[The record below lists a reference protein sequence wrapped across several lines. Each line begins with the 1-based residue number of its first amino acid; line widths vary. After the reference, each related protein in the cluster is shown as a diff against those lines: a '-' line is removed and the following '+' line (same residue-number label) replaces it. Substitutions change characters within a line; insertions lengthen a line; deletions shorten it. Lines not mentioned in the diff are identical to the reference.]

1 MHFTPKIQLYEHQQQ
16 AVDWITTQ
24 EARYPSGGILAHDM
38 GLGKTID
45 VLYHIANQTSDTIGN
60 NLIVVPNNL
69 LHQWGEE
76 FHKYIEDC
84 TRYDFIQY
92 TTKTR
97 SQNIREYRIVVTTY
111 DTLISDYRKN
121 IGDVLD
127 FEWTRV
133 FLDEAHE
140 IRNSRSLRF
149 GVINYIRAK
158 TKWCLTGT
166 PIWNSEKDIYSL
178 KTFIGGL
185 ASDLVDKSYL
195 HIRTKDILPMPDY
208 TVKDIDCKFT
218 SSQLTL
224 YKSFERRMIMSTL
237 QGGNDGQLLGCIIN
251 LRRMCNHA
259 SETSPD
265 WGINAKFDKVCE
277 IISKIPQGEKLVVF
291 STWVTTL
298 NLLRDKLVSAGYC
311 NISEFNG
318 SMDMVE
324 RQKNLDEFRDGKNNI
339 ILITVKCGGVGIN
352 LVCAN
357 HVIMFEPQ
365 YSPFAEKQAIDRVF
379 RIGQRKPVKV
389 YRFYMKFTIE
399 HWMNSVKDWK
409 NVVKRVVLDDSTE
422 SLEDADENRVKM
434 FQRYVIFKPQVDRA
448 IKMMEKAKAAENVET
463 TSS

>member
-185 ASDLVDKSYL
+185 DSDLVDKSYL
-195 HIRTKDILPMPDY
+195 HIRTKDIYTVDDHNISSEVAEWAIKHGDNPNMRIVMAGYEHEHTFPSSWRKYVYSVHGGYGNQAEQGRGRDNKDTECLWFSPYCIKPVSQLPM
-208 TVKDIDCKFT
+208 F
-218 SSQLTL
+218 
-224 YKSFERRMIMSTL
+224 SFE
-237 QGGNDGQLLGCIIN
+237 
-251 LRRMCNHA
+251 
-259 SETSPD
+259 E
-265 WGINAKFDKVCE
+265 
-277 IISKIPQGEKLVVF
+277 
-291 STWVTTL
+291 
-298 NLLRDKLVSAGYC
+298 
-311 NISEFNG
+311 
-318 SMDMVE
+318 
-324 RQKNLDEFRDGKNNI
+324 
-339 ILITVKCGGVGIN
+339 
-352 LVCAN
+352 
-357 HVIMFEPQ
+357 
-365 YSPFAEKQAIDRVF
+365 
-379 RIGQRKPVKV
+379 
-389 YRFYMKFTIE
+389 
-399 HWMNSVKDWK
+399 
-409 NVVKRVVLDDSTE
+409 
-422 SLEDADENRVKM
+422 
-434 FQRYVIFKPQVDRA
+434 
-448 IKMMEKAKAAENVET
+448 
-463 TSS
+463 